1 MSGVDDVERIRA
13 VSEPDARL
21 FQRAEVLMRA
31 FAVATLITV
40 PVAIWALVTRSAA
53 VPLSQVIFIAAVA
66 PIGCIASALVRRR
79 IARKHGLALK

>member
-1 MSGVDDVERIRA
+1 MSGVNDVERIRA
-13 VSEPDARL
+13 LSEADARL

-31 FAVATLITV
+31 FAVATVITV

-53 VPLSQVIFIAAVA
+53 VPLSQVIFITAVA

-79 IARKHGLALK
+79 IARKHGVTSK